1 MGITNIYNLFEKC
14 SRLYMDKIMVYESNN
29 QYSYSYIRNR
39 VYYRRRE
46 LENYG
51 FKKGDILLVCSQDH
65 ISILELMLACWS
77 LQGIVAIVNY
87 ELKRLDKELMKEY
100 INPKMIYE
108 DKELQTYS
116 ATFADTIT
124 PDLCNAAYISFSTGT
139 SNKPKGIVHSHRGLI
154 LNAKKINAYL
164 KLSHNDKCLNLK
176 PLHHVASLSSL
187 ILPSIMA
194 GSELHFK
201 RNDDLLSTT
210 TYVYEKKIT
219 FIDVSATVLKYISY
233 FSERQV
239 LDCPL
244 RIISVNGEHLS
255 AEEITNIKKKFP
267 NALIYYAYGMSEAG
281 PRITYLDTDLYPNKL
296 ESVGKPLEEIE
307 LSILNHDEHNQLEGE
322 RKIGEIVIN
331 TPSLMIGYYKN
342 NLLTNK
348 TIGDGL
354 LKTGDLGY
362 IDKEGFLY
370 VLGRVDGQISR
381 GGVAIYP
388 YEIEDMIKMMPR
400 VTDCVVT
407 ESKDT
412 MNGNRVIAFV
422 SVSGH
427 VEVKD
432 IYNFCNSN
440 LPLYLVPQSIF
451 IVDEIPMK
459 NGKLLRTK
467 L

>member
-1 MGITNIYNLFEKC
+1 M
-14 SRLYMDKIMVYESNN
+14 
-29 QYSYSYIRNR
+29 
-39 VYYRRRE
+39 
-46 LENYG
+46 
-51 FKKGDILLVCSQDH
+51 
-65 ISILELMLACWS
+65 
-77 LQGIVAIVNY
+77 
-87 ELKRLDKELMKEY
+87 
-100 INPKMIYE
+100 
-108 DKELQTYS
+108 
-116 ATFADTIT
+116 
-124 PDLCNAAYISFSTGT
+124 
-139 SNKPKGIVHSHRGLI
+139 
-154 LNAKKINAYL
+154 
-164 KLSHNDKCLNLK
+164 
-176 PLHHVASLSSL
+176 
-187 ILPSIMA
+187 
-194 GSELHFK
+194 
-201 RNDDLLSTT
+201 
-210 TYVYEKKIT
+210 
-219 FIDVSATVLKYISY
+219 
-233 FSERQV
+233 
-239 LDCPL
+239 